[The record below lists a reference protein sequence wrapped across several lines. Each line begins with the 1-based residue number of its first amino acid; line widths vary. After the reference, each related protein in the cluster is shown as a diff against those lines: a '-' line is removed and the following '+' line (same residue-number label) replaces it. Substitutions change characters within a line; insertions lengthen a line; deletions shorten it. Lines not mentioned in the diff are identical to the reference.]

1 MLKNRRFLSKILY
14 YNGTTNVTVRL
25 PFTMTLHSLTRGQ
38 VVELVRTEWLVSSCT
53 YFSDCYVTDIDHII
67 DKPLHI
73 DKLLMIESRANQ
85 NVNEI
90 IQQVFIKALLF
101 QIYAVIWQ
109 SWYISADPGHANFKD
124 ILIELIQWAHI
135 IMINT
140 PLGRLSFVWI
150 W

>member
-1 MLKNRRFLSKILY
+1 MNSNWPFIIFKPIVIFVEKNT
-14 YNGTTNVTVRL
+14 NGTSYVTVRL
-25 PFTMTLHSLTRGQ
+25 SFTMTLHSLTRGQ
-38 VVELVRTEWLVSSCT
+38 DVELVRTEWLVSSCT

-109 SWYISADPGHANFKD
+109 S
-124 ILIELIQWAHI
+124 
-135 IMINT
+135 
-140 PLGRLSFVWI
+140 
-150 W
+150 